1 MDSSSFCTLMSRS
14 RSTEARIIERDWNE
28 KRPSN
33 EYIVEVLKHESVY
46 ALGVLAMEIMIGRE
60 FIDKWID
67 EIYKKDK
74 LFELPPHPYL
84 DHDEGC
90 FVKHRSD
97 L

>member
-14 RSTEARIIERDWNE
+14 RSMEARSIERDWNE

-46 ALGVLAMEIMIGRE
+46 ALGVLAMEIMIGCKC
-60 FIDKWID
+60 IDKWID
-67 EIYKKDK
+67 EFYQKDK
-74 LFELPPHPYL
+74 LFELSPHPCLY
-84 DHDEGC
+84 HDEGC

>member
-14 RSTEARIIERDWNE
+14 RSREARIIDANWS
-28 KRPSN
+28 KMRPSN

-67 EIYKKDK
+67 EICKKDK
-74 LFELPPHPYL
+74 LFKLSPHPCL